1 MFSIVSNGKS
11 SHLMKASAQRRK
23 SRAQITE
30 ERLLAEQKEAEIAE
44 KMARFAQMEAEVAAA

>member
-1 MFSIVSNGKS
+1 
-11 SHLMKASAQRRK
+11 MKASAQRRK
-23 SRAQITE
+23 SRAQIAE

>member
-1 MFSIVSNGKS
+1 
-11 SHLMKASAQRRK
+11 MKASAQRRK